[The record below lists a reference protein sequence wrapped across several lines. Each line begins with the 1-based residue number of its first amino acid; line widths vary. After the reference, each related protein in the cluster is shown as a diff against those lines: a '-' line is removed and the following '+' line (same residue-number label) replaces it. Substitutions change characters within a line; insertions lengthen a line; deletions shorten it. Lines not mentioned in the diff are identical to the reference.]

1 MGNCAAYRLAA
12 GGSGDGGDPVAVCR
26 DRKRLIKAAA
36 DRRFA
41 LAGAH
46 AAYAAALRSV
56 ADALDVFVAR
66 HTAPAPILITLPTPS
81 SSPSASPKPTQVQVQ
96 GLPSLATPPPPPPQE
111 GEEEEEAPA
120 SPPAEEDGDGGV
132 QTPEMECPYYYA
144 PPAVTPPPPPL
155 PAASPVGGWDFFNP
169 FYGTEEVAAAIS
181 DEEMRAVR
189 EREGIPE
196 LEEAEEEEGAKAAA
210 AAETKPP
217 KAQPSLGLG
226 VLTPQEEARDA
237 CEMAGNNGGLEVA
250 VAPQGR
256 ELLAALKEVEELFAA
271 AAEAGKEVSAML
283 EAATR
288 VPDLKGLSFI
298 AFPPPISLSL
308 QHARSVLQ
316 TWCRSGKKKKIPF
329 AVSGNRNKAASFE
342 SFRLDEYVIQGSPFV
357 IASWVKQTFLY
368 SIRS

>member
-210 AAETKPP
+210 AAAETKPP
-217 KAQPSLGLG
+217 KAEPSLG

-288 VPDLKGLSFI
+288 VPDLKGLSFT
-298 AFPPPISLSL
+298 ALHCFSSTDFALVVSL

-316 TWCRSGKKKKIPF
+316 TWCRSGKKKKSLLLFLEI
-329 AVSGNRNKAASFE
+329 AIKLRVSSR
-342 SFRLDEYVIQGSPFV
+342 FV
-357 IASWVKQTFLY
+357 WTNMLSKEALLLFLVG
-368 SIRS
+368 